1 MPGCSDSASMSHPE
15 PLARLIEQLQR
26 LPGIGAKSAQ
36 RLAYH
41 ILRTPREAADQLC
54 AAVQD
59 VKERVTY
66 CSTCNNIT
74 DVDPCAF
81 CTDDRRERHL
91 ICVVEEPQN
100 VAAIEKTREFRG
112 IYHVL
117 MGALSPLQGVGPDD
131 LKIRGLL
138 TRVGEGGVN
147 EVVLATNP
155 NVEGEATAL
164 YLARLLKPLGVRV
177 TRIATGI
184 PSAATSSTP
193 TRSRCRRRWKAGARS
208 KDAQAKAWAYVR
220 SETRVPDTI
229 RARRRQSRSETR
241 VGPSF
246 SLGNTTHVPSHT
258 ADPRRGPPAPR
269 RAGRLLCRLPAVPHR
284 PRASTGSC
292 SARCWP
298 RRWSAPGTPDRCCWP
313 RWSAALIGAI
323 VLNFA
328 YFLRRRAGR
337 RGVRRDGGDDAVGP
351 RRRRAARA
359 DRDPLRRG
367 RRGRRDV
374 AAALRDHRRHRIR
387 RRVDARSSAAWRCW
401 AIVPRRPRRRPTT
414 CGSCIRWIP
423 RQASGGCC
431 GSGWALA
438 SPAP

>member
-1 MPGCSDSASMSHPE
+1 MSHPE
-15 PLARLIEQLQR
+15 PLARLIEHLQR

-41 ILRTPREAADQLC
+41 ILRNPREAADQLC

-81 CTDDRRERHL
+81 CTSATRNPRL

-112 IYHVL
+112 LYHVL

-155 NVEGEATAL
+155 NVEGESTAL

-184 PSAATSSTP
+184 P
-193 TRSRCRRRWKAGARS
+193 
-208 KDAQAKAWAYVR
+208 VR
-220 SETRVPDTI
+220 SDIEY
-229 RARRRQSRSETR
+229 
-241 VGPSF
+241 
-246 SLGNTTHVPSHT
+246 
-258 ADPRRGPPAPR
+258 ADEVTMSKAME
-269 RAGRLLCRLPAVPHR
+269 
-284 PRASTGSC
+284 
-292 SARCWP
+292 
-298 RRWSAPGTPDRCCWP
+298 
-313 RWSAALIGAI
+313 
-323 VLNFA
+323 
-328 YFLRRRAGR
+328 GR
-337 RGVRRDGGDDAVGP
+337 REV
-351 RRRRAARA
+351 
-359 DRDPLRRG
+359 
-367 RRGRRDV
+367 
-374 AAALRDHRRHRIR
+374 
-387 RRVDARSSAAWRCW
+387 
-401 AIVPRRPRRRPTT
+401 
-414 CGSCIRWIP
+414 
-423 RQASGGCC
+423 
-431 GSGWALA
+431 
-438 SPAP
+438 